1 MYGLIILTGC
11 PDGYTGG
18 IYGFQCYK
26 IIIDLSIN
34 WNAARDLCHADNAYL
49 TEFSDH
55 MERNAVSEY
64 AQGIVFSKIV
74 IQIW

>member
-34 WNAARDLCHADNAYL
+34 WNAARDLCYADNAYL
-49 TEFSDH
+49 SF
-55 MERNAVSEY
+55 
-64 AQGIVFSKIV
+64 
-74 IQIW
+74 QITWKEMQYLNMHKV